1 MFTFKVET
9 YEKNMIRL
17 TQNESNFQILNI
29 IGLDPPSAQIN
40 SSSNAGMDG
49 AGFNSSKLNPR
60 NLVITIK
67 INGNI
72 EDNRIFLYNCFRTK
86 ETCKIFYENGI
97 RNVFIEGYVES
108 FECNL
113 FSQNEVAQISIICL
127 DPYFKDLKMIIDDIS
142 KIKSCFYFP
151 FSINVDEPIPISTIE
166 MNRITNILNAS
177 ESETGVIIEASF
189 SNHVNDL
196 EIRNIKTGERL
207 KIIYPFIENDKLTIN
222 TNKGSKKIIL
232 LREGKEINLISYVVK
247 GSSFFRLYIGDNFFS
262 YLVDDGEND
271 RFVSILFKHFNI
283 YRGV

>member
-271 RFVSILFKHFNI
+271 RFVSILFKRFNI